1 MNDED
6 NAPVLSPLV
15 RSKRRRY
22 WHWSNPVP
30 LCIIGATILGSAI
43 VSWIIGTI
51 EFFYVITLPLA
62 VTGMFTYWFRS
73 WTPVMVVAISNL
85 YFMLFWLVGVLGDL
99 ADRTFAQAISEAMGI
114 DHTVVRFGA
123 YIGVWIGFVMAC
135 EAGLNK
141 LIRKKEADPTVAL
154 PLE

>member
-114 DHTVVRFGA
+114 DQTVVRFGA